1 MWLVVSKLDKATTR
15 RQLGRFV
22 STGLRPG
29 WAFFPY
35 PSRGAIRR
43 CEILQI
49 VDKDNQTIEYH
60 GLVQIEPV
68 KSALTVISRLNGSKF
83 RGKTM
88 EVSKFQRRSS
98 PDRRAFL
105 PDIGWRSATSKE
117 RRNRERRRA
126 NIQSSLGKAARIH
139 GIDGL

>member
-1 MWLVVSKLDKATTR
+1 MHTV
-15 RQLGRFV
+15 Q
-22 STGLRPG
+22 P
-29 WAFFPY
+29 
-35 PSRGAIRR
+35 
-43 CEILQI
+43 I
-49 VDKDNQTIEYH
+49 VLSV
-60 GLVQIEPV
+60 GLVLLALAVAPSAHAQGKLADNAFAAAVCEAWNS
-68 KSALTVISRLNGSKF
+68 SALPYRLGTEMERKF

-88 EVSKFQRRSS
+88 EVRKFQRRSS
-98 PDRRAFL
+98 PDRRDFL